1 MHSMGS
7 GATMASSRRQK
18 VRVYWRRGAVSVEVA
33 LGTLSAR
40 RLMSDMV
47 GLLLVDDLAPDP
59 RVGPDSSRTAG
70 VALSGSRGDFRSDWG
85 PWTTHLGVATARM
98 TTWLAHDL
106 EPA

>member
-18 VRVYWRRGAVSVEVA
+18 VRVSWRRGAVS
-33 LGTLSAR
+33 AR
-40 RLMSDMV
+40 RRMSDMV
-47 GLLLVDDLAPDP
+47 GLLLVDDLAPEP

-70 VALSGSRGDFRSDWG
+70 VALSGSRGDCRADWG
-85 PWTTHLGVATARM
+85 PCTTHLGVATARM